1 MWSLF
6 QKEIKDFFSSL
17 TGYAVIIVFLLLNS
31 LFMWVF
37 PGQMNVLD
45 GGYSHLNSL
54 FSLAPWVFMFLVP
67 AITMR
72 MISEEKR
79 SGTLELLFTRP
90 LTEFQIVIAKFL
102 AAWLLVIIAILP
114 TLIFYLSVYLLG
126 SPVGNIDT
134 GGTWGSYIGLIF
146 LGGIY
151 AALGLFASSMT
162 ENQIASFIIAVLFVF
177 LFYIGFGFLASL
189 GKTGVA
195 SLFIEKL
202 GIDFHYQSISRGVV
216 DSRDLLYFLSTI
228 FLFLYFTKTILVT
241 RKW

>member
-1 MWSLF
+1 VGVSGANECTGHQSVRAFYCFFLWIF
-6 QKEIKDFFSSL
+6 Q
-17 TGYAVIIVFLLLNS
+17 LL
-31 LFMWVF
+31 
-37 PGQMNVLD
+37 D
-45 GGYSHLNSL
+45 SL

-90 LTEFQIVIAKFL
+90 LNEFQIVMAKFL
-102 AAWLLVIIAILP
+102 AAWTLVIISILP

-134 GGTWGSYIGLIF
+134 GGTWGSYIGLVF

-151 AALGLFASSMT
+151 AAIGLFASSMT

-177 LFYIGFGFLASL
+177 LFYMGFGFLASL
-189 GKTGVA
+189 GKTGVT
-195 SLFIEKL
+195 SLFIEKF